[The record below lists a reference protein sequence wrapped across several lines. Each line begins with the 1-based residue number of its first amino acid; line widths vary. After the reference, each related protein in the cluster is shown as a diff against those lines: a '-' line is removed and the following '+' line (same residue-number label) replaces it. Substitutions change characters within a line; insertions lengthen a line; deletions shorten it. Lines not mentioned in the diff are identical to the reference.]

1 MSIFNHKKKRR
12 YCPINSTSQVT
23 KLKMFFDMD
32 KITKLNPT
40 HKTSGVKKNVIYSLS
55 EIKKLT

>member
-1 MSIFNHKKKRR
+1 MRIFIHKKKGR
-12 YCPINSTSQVT
+12 YHLLNSTSQVT
-23 KLKMFFDMD
+23 KLKMFFDMA

-40 HKTSGVKKNVIYSLS
+40 HKTSGVKKHVIYSLS